1 MIGGPFTQ
9 QAAGGDLGELSA
21 EGIVAGQQAASTPI
35 PLDPSYQAPPDTSRP
50 QYAGGGIR
58 VVPRELNPNRAYS
71 AQEFYPGQERPNES
85 RASGGDPIFAASS
98 GRIPWGILAD
108 SANQVKRQRADL
120 MKMVQGNTDQFK
132 GVAAPPY
139 DIAYQNYVTDE
150 YNKFKQARADALHGG
165 DLDAATRELYTN
177 PQANEEFQ
185 AFNRNL
191 LAYGNANKYQ
201 FDQVADLLEKQR
213 TGEEFVSPDTLEY
226 AQRFMGG
233 KMPFDDKATLGERAY
248 DTQVLDRKISRDK
261 LWDTV
266 YLPRLK
272 QEMDTLQA
280 EGKVITKGGRSFL
293 SETETRSLDRM
304 KEQVVKDMVHKYGLD
319 SEDEVRRF
327 VDANT
332 PRYEVTDLSQLSLGS
347 SGGSQAQRP
356 RVGSPELTVD
366 AAIPRIGGGTV
377 RSWSVVDKDGK
388 PFTET
393 FQVATPNGKNRNM
406 TIDRIVADAHGKLW
420 VAGRDPSIV
429 DVSVEDA
436 AKVESLAEDIKDIG
450 SQIDAWQKGSVGP
463 TDGAAFREQ
472 QPREIAR
479 LKAERDK
486 LISKKTLLQKKTTK
500 TAEEFAT
507 PFALNEGRLRTT
519 LGDDQIDMIIS
530 GAKEFG
536 SRTAASA
543 PKGAAR
549 VDPADE
555 WERVKAANPKMTDQ
569 QVTDAVKKK
578 LGLK

>member
-9 QAAGGDLGELSA
+9 KAAGGDLGELSA

-120 MKMVQGNTDQFK
+120 MKMVQGNANQFK

-261 LWDTV
+261 LWNTV

-280 EGKVITKGGRSFL
+280 EGKVITKGGRRFL

-347 SGGSQAQRP
+347 SGGSTPTEKTWAGGVQSIPNKIAQNDP
-356 RVGSPELTVD
+356 TTGVKRVISGLERMPVG
-366 AAIPRIGGGTV
+366 AV
-377 RSWSVVDKDGK
+377 
-388 PFTET
+388 
-393 FQVATPNGKNRNM
+393 
-406 TIDRIVADAHGKLW
+406 
-420 VAGRDPSIV
+420 VAGRQVPFKDPV
-429 DVSVEDA
+429 QVSDGRDTQTMVVSYIDRNKDGEFVITGYDPNNVSTSDNSDEINARIGDLNAVIRSNNTPAADISKYIAKRDSLTEQLRTSQKSKRMFSVPLRDNEQLMNGLLGGNLQRELNKFGDTAKTTPEDFS
-436 AKVESLAEDIKDIG
+436 AKWAKLP
-450 SQIDAWQKGSVGP
+450 KGGKLVGP
-463 TDGAAFREQ
+463 DGIEY
-472 QPREIAR
+472 E
-479 LKAERDK
+479 
-486 LISKKTLLQKKTTK
+486 KK
-500 TAEEFAT
+500 
-507 PFALNEGRLRTT
+507 
-519 LGDDQIDMIIS
+519 
-530 GAKEFG
+530 
-536 SRTAASA
+536 
-543 PKGAAR
+543 
-549 VDPADE
+549 
-555 WERVKAANPKMTDQ
+555 
-569 QVTDAVKKK
+569 
-578 LGLK
+578 